1 MNINEFSRPL
11 ISVII
16 PFYNRIPWTVE
27 SVKSVLDQT
36 YQNFEILVVDDGS
49 TESLDSLFAL
59 DDPRIRI
66 LHQNNNG
73 PASARNHGM
82 REARGDYIAFLDSD
96 DLFEPTKLMHQLK
109 FHLDNP
115 DVLFSH
121 TSYRY
126 FGVDGPAEII
136 HSGNFTGV
144 DYPGILYGCP
154 IASPTVM
161 FKRRDVIEQNIFMEE
176 KYTVSEDI
184 IFYSKIA
191 RHGKIIGIDLPL
203 TMVRKTQSLH
213 ASSPERQIEGG
224 KNIAHY
230 LRNTDANITR
240 SQKRISYF
248 GIYLHAGYNYI
259 LLRNL
264 PFACYYYLRAFWSMD
279 GRVVLYLMKKALNFI
294 RRIFRVK
301 GMD

>member
-1 MNINEFSRPL
+1 MPCPL

-16 PFYNRIPWTVE
+16 PFYNRIAWTVE

-36 YQNFEILVVDDGS
+36 YQNFEILLVDDGS

-66 LHQNNNG
+66 LYQNNNG

-96 DLFEPTKLMHQLK
+96 DLFEPSKLMYQLK
-109 FHLDNP
+109 FHLNNP
-115 DVLFSH
+115 EVLFTH

-126 FGVDGPAEII
+126 FGTDDLTEVM
-136 HSGNFTGV
+136 HSGKFSGFV
-144 DYPGILYGCP
+144 YPEILYGCP
-154 IASPTVM
+154 VASPTVM
-161 FKRRDVIEQNIFMEE
+161 FKRGVIDKNIFMDE
-176 KYTVSEDI
+176 KYRISEDI

-191 RHGKIIGIDLPL
+191 RHGQIIGIDVPL
-203 TMVRKTQSLH
+203 TRVRKSQTFH
-213 ASSPERQIEGG
+213 AASPRAQIAGG

-230 LRNTDANITR
+230 LRNSDADMTR
-240 SQKRISYF
+240 SQNRMVYF
-248 GIYLHAGYNYI
+248 MLYRYIGYNYI
-259 LLRNL
+259 LLGNL
-264 PFACYYYLRAFWSMD
+264 PFACYYYLRAFWFMN
-279 GRVVLYLMKKALNFI
+279 GKVVLYFMKKILNFI
-294 RRIFRVK
+294 KRIFRVK